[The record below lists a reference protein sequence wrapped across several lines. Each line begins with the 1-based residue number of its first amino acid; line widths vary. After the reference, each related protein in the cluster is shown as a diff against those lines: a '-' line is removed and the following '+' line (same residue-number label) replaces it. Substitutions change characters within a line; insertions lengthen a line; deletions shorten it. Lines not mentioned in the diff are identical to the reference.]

1 MKNIYSK
8 LYLWLFIGL
17 LVTFLTG
24 AYTASNKDALSVIF
38 TKGYYWIFALVEL
51 GVAIFLSVRITK
63 MSATTAKV
71 CYLLYTFLTGLTFST
86 IFIAYKLTS
95 IIMVFG
101 ITSVLFLGL
110 ALVGMYTKKDL
121 TKLGTYL
128 FMALIGILI
137 SIFINVFLHNSSFDI
152 MICIVSVIIFLGYI
166 AYDINKISKLDG
178 FLGEDN
184 LAIFG
189 AFQLYLDFINVFIDL
204 LRLFGDAND

>member
-121 TKLGTYL
+121 TKLGSYL